1 MGNKEPMIKIR
12 QLKIAFGNKIVLN
25 DLDLDVYEG
34 ETLAVI
40 GPSGTGKSTVIKVL
54 TGLLSPT
61 SGSVV
66 IDGQETSGYSEEEWD
81 GLRRRMGVVFQYSA
95 LFDFLSVGE
104 NVAFGL
110 RRYFKLSE
118 EEIQERVAQLLDLV
132 GMPDTQ
138 KMLPSELSGGMKK
151 RVALSRALAMEPRIV
166 LYDEP
171 TSGLDPVMTM
181 TISRLIRKTQE
192 QLGLTSV
199 LVTHDME
206 SAFFAADRIAMLDK
220 GKIVQIGTP
229 DEIRQSRNPV
239 VYAFVHGLE
248 RKEEDGDGLK

>member
-1 MGNKEPMIKIR
+1 MTEDAMISLR
-12 QLKIAFGNKIVLN
+12 QLQVAFGDKVVL
-25 DLDLDVYEG
+25 DKLDLDVKKG

-54 TGLLSPT
+54 TGLLQPT
-61 SGSVV
+61 GGSVV
-66 IDGQETSGYSEEEWD
+66 IDGEETTQFTDDEWD
-81 GLRRRMGVVFQYSA
+81 KLRCHMGVVFQYSA

-110 RRYFKLSE
+110 RRHFKLPE
-118 EEIQERVAQLLDLV
+118 EAIQKRVAELLDMV

-138 KMLPSELSGGMKK
+138 KLLPAELSGGMKK
-151 RVALSRALAMEPRIV
+151 RVGLARALAMQPQMV
-166 LYDEP
+166 FYDEP

-192 QLGLTSV
+192 SLGVTSV

-206 SAFFAADRIAMLDK
+206 SAYYAADRIAMLYK
-220 GKIVQIGTP
+220 GKIVQLGTVA
-229 DEIRQSRNPV
+229 EIKHSKNPV
-239 VYAFVHGLE
+239 VHAFVNGLE
-248 RKEEDGDGLK
+248 LKEEDADEQQ

>member
-1 MGNKEPMIKIR
+1 MNDVMISLR
-12 QLKIAFGNKIVLN
+12 QLKIAFGDKVVLD
-25 DLDLDVYEG
+25 DLDLDVYKG

-54 TGLLSPT
+54 TGLLAPT

-66 IDGQETSGYSEEEWD
+66 IDGQETSGFEDDKWD
-81 GLRRRMGVVFQYSA
+81 ELRCHMGVVFQYSA

-110 RRYFKLSE
+110 RRHFKLPE
-118 EEIQERVAQLLDLV
+118 AEIQQRVATLLEMV
-132 GMPDTQ
+132 GMPGTQ
-138 KMLPSELSGGMKK
+138 QLMPAELSGGMKK
-151 RVALSRALAMEPRIV
+151 RVGLARALAMQPQV
-166 LYDEP
+166 VFYDEP

-181 TISRLIRKTQE
+181 TISRLMRKTQ
-192 QLGLTSV
+192 QTLGVTSL

-206 SAFFAADRIAMLDK
+206 SAYYAADRIAMLYK

-229 DEIRQSRNPV
+229 DEIKKSTNPI
-239 VYAFVHGLE
+239 VYAFVNGLE
-248 RKEEDGDGLK
+248 LKEDADGQQ

>member
-12 QLKIAFGNKIVLN
+12 QLKIAFGDKLVLN

-54 TGLLSPT
+54 TGLLPPT

-220 GKIVQIGTP
+220 GKIIQIGTP

>member
-54 TGLLSPT
+54 TGLLPPT

>member
-12 QLKIAFGNKIVLN
+12 QLKIAFGDKLVLN

-40 GPSGTGKSTVIKVL
+40 GPSGTGKSTVIKAL
-54 TGLLSPT
+54 TGLLPPT